1 MCSPIALVVAQ
12 AAVTMGGQYMQGKAA
27 YTQAKYEQAAATSNA
42 ALARD
47 QAQQSLDLTQK
58 EAAQRY
64 RAESQLE
71 GQQQAAMGANGIDTT
86 FGSAVSTLRDD
97 KMIAGEDVN
106 NIYTAGRNRT
116 TGYLMDAYNYR
127 EKAAAAHSAAKS
139 AGLATGINMF
149 STALGAASQTAK
161 MSAANKATGNPYS
174 FG

>member
-1 MCSPIALVVAQ
+1 MCDPVSLTIAT
-12 AAVTMGGQYMQGKAA
+12 AAVTMGGQYVQGQAA
-27 YTQAKYEQAAATSNA
+27 YTNAKYEQAAATSNA

-47 QAQQSLDLTQK
+47 QAKQSIETTQK

-86 FGSAVSTLRDD
+86 FGSAVSVQRDD
-97 KMIAGEDVN
+97 KMIANEDVG

-127 EKAAAAHSAAKS
+127 ERAAAAHSAAKA
-139 AGLATGINMF
+139 AGWATAFGMA
-149 STALGAASQTAK
+149 STALGAATQVSK
-161 MSAANKATGNPYS
+161 MRSAQN
-174 FG
+174 FGG

>member
-1 MCSPIALVVAQ
+1 MCSPVALVLAQ
-12 AAVTMGGQYMQGKAA
+12 AAVTMGGQYVQGKAA
-27 YTQAKYEQAAATSNA
+27 YTQAKYEQAAAASNA

-47 QAQQSLDLTQK
+47 QAQQSLELTQK

-86 FGSAVSTLRDD
+86 FGSAVSVQRDD

-139 AGLATGINMF
+139 AGWATALGMAG
-149 STALGAASQTAK
+149 TALGAASQTNK
-161 MSAANKATGNPYS
+161 MRAQQN
-174 FG
+174 FGG